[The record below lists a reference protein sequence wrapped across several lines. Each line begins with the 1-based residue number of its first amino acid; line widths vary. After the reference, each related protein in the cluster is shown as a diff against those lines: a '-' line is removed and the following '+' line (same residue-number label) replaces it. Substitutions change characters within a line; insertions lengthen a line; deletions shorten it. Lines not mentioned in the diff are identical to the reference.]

1 MAPDPTA
8 FIVVPV
14 EASMTV
20 LWRAMRSIRMNLAIS
35 RVHWHPDER
44 FSDGRHFRIEIP
56 VAQLANPKGA
66 QADVQLILQA
76 EGAVLTP

>member
-14 EASMTV
+14 EATMTV
-20 LWRAMRSIRMNLAIS
+20 LWRAMRVIRSSLAIT

-44 FSDGRHFRIEIP
+44 FRDGRHFRVEIP
-56 VAQLANPKGA
+56 VSQLADPHGTKVN
-66 QADVQLILQA
+66 VQLILQS
-76 EGAVLTP
+76 EGATLTY